1 MSTKL
6 SQDSQAILLL
16 TAPLMAGRTESSPDL
31 LTPVEY
37 WRLEVFL
44 REVQKQP
51 GDLMAADAES
61 VIGQCRAIIDGDRLK
76 RLLGRGV
83 LLSQAVERW
92 QARAIWVITNAD
104 PTYPLRLKG
113 RLKDNAPAV
122 LYGCGDATILETGGL
137 AVVGGR
143 NATPALLT
151 YAGHIGEFAAHA
163 EQTVVSGGARGIGQA
178 SIHGALEAGGKAVSI
193 VADNLERAALDRE
206 VRLPLMEGRLVLVS
220 PSDPMA
226 GCNVGN
232 AIQCNRL
239 IYALADAALVISS
252 DYQKGGTWA
261 GATEQLTN
269 LRLVPVFVR
278 SRGDIGKG
286 LQELQ
291 DMGALP
297 WPNPTSAAE
306 LVHVLMPEREPG
318 TVAYDE
324 EVVPKTKPV
333 PAKRRSQPKKSA
345 GNIAE
350 PTLFDSA
357 SGATTSE
364 GHTAMAHEGCETK
377 IDVETRDC
385 FCKRDP

>member
-1 MSTKL
+1 M
-6 SQDSQAILLL
+6 I
-16 TAPLMAGRTESSPDL
+16 R
-31 LTPVEY
+31 
-37 WRLEVFL
+37 
-44 REVQKQP
+44 
-51 GDLMAADAES
+51 
-61 VIGQCRAIIDGDRLK
+61 QCQAIIDSDRLK
-76 RLLGRGV
+76 RLLGRGF

-92 QARAIWVITNAD
+92 QARAIWVITSAD
-104 PTYPLRLKG
+104 ASYPPRFKE

-137 AVVGGR
+137 AVVGSR

-151 YAGHIGEFAAHA
+151 YTGHIGELAAHA

-206 VRLPLMEGRLVLVS
+206 VRSPLMEGRLALVS

-226 GCNVGN
+226 GLNVGN
-232 AIQCNRL
+232 AMQCNRL
-239 IYALADAALVISS
+239 VYALADAALVISS

-286 LQELQ
+286 LQGLQ
-291 DMGALP
+291 NMGALP

-306 LVHVLMPEREPG
+306 LVHVLTPEREPS
-318 TVAYDE
+318 TTAHDE
-324 EVVPKTKPV
+324 EVVPKTKPT

-345 GNIAE
+345 GSIAE

-357 SGATTSE
+357 SDATTSE
-364 GHTAMAHEGCETK
+364 GRTATAHEGCETR
-377 IDVETRDC
+377 IDVEARDC
-385 FCKRDP
+385 FHKRDP